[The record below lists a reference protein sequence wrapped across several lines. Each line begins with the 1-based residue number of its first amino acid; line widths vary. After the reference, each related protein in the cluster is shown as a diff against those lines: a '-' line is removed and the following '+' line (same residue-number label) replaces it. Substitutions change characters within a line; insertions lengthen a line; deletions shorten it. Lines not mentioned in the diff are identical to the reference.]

1 LLAGFFFLVE
11 MAAVP
16 PGCFGVTV
24 CGAGLLP
31 AVVCVADFVV
41 LLLEVDPVEPLCVG
55 VFAFVG
61 TLAFVGVLPVVG
73 AVAFVGPLAFVGA
86 VDFVGVLDLVP
97 ALGTL
102 PVFVCGVVFAG
113 LTVTVGAEPGAVLTV
128 PGFVAAGCFLSSA
141 GGLVVCE
148 TAALTMLVTSA
159 RM

>member
-1 LLAGFFFLVE
+1 
-11 MAAVP
+11 
-16 PGCFGVTV
+16 
-24 CGAGLLP
+24 
-31 AVVCVADFVV
+31 
-41 LLLEVDPVEPLCVG
+41 VG

-113 LTVTVGAEPGAVLTV
+113 LTVIVGAEPGAGLPLVA
-128 PGFVAAGCFLSSA
+128 PGFVVVAAAGCFLSPA
-141 GGLVVCE
+141 GGLAVCE